1 MPSQSEFYPG
11 LQGNRDYTNPP
22 RPRQRVSSS
31 LNNTAPV
38 SSTSSSAVR
47 SRHLV
52 SSNTTTPPNMRA
64 VRNSI
69 ADQATIER
77 NRYLRSTNRHNEI
90 TDPRDIQPADPFLD
104 AWNPLSTASPTPQ
117 ASYSPTSSSYSYN
130 DSATSIYPR
139 STSHLQ
145 SRHMETINS
154 ITENLR
160 DISIQMHNRG
170 YQIPDELN
178 GYLTS
183 LSAASMTPSYAST
196 STSFSTRST
205 SAFRPLSSLSYCSM
219 REECQSPSNV
229 NLTLI
234 DRAPIH
240 KECLLGYVAEQILDE
255 SAKPNAIENFRSG
268 APFNWNKLVEAIY
281 GAQHEQIT
289 NLSELSTIAVM
300 FLSKEGLV
308 ENMRRDTPEEF
319 IQFAFDAARALDG
332 KEVINTGTIR
342 LNKQRLLELG
352 LEKALEIRRSSA
364 LPKLCKLLL
373 ETTNETRFIIQG
385 RTMFRDTLKDW
396 AAHNNL
402 PRGVREVTR
411 SDAEVEANMRNN
423 RGSYSRQENAMND
436 ANNRN
441 ILQRFELITSSYRP
455 GRISQS
461 RVFQVVREDL
471 SNYMR
476 RAIARAET
484 NRRNQARQSRSRS
497 ANNTSTNIL
506 DLPFTPWSERPVR
519 HAVLEGLRRA
529 EAENQSTHR
538 YNNESQQSALY
549 KLMKYI
555 NSPDHTERKK
565 EELLD
570 SLCQSFR
577 NIGTVDEET
586 GGHVSECY
594 IGQVGTIMQT
604 PQIIDNIENTD
615 EPDDTPLEAGT
626 MDQRA
631 LNEMLRAD
639 MAKHV
644 SCDREGPNLNDDE
657 TDFLAVQI
665 QILIQD
671 CLKDGADPDEDPEI
685 KGALNLLREL
695 FVENM
700 KGKYC
705 LGNTTA
711 SEQQVLDVINTIW
724 PAEGL
729 DPSSIIQPLS
739 S

>member
-31 LNNTAPV
+31 LNNTNPLG
-38 SSTSSSAVR
+38 STSTSIPSRHQTSRSAV
-47 SRHLV
+47 
-52 SSNTTTPPNMRA
+52 TPNMRD
-64 VRNSI
+64 VRSSI
-69 ADQATIER
+69 AGRAIAER
-77 NRYLRSTNRHNEI
+77 DRYLRSNNRHSEIIDLNDGYRPEEIIDLSQPMPSSSSLSSSRHNYQPSMSSMSTTNSYGNPYASINTDQLESI
-90 TDPRDIQPADPFLD
+90 TDRLSQLSMRMQSMGYQVPPNSSTPFPAP
-104 AWNPLSTASPTPQ
+104 
-117 ASYSPTSSSYSYN
+117 SYSYSSPRFDYN
-130 DSATSIYPR
+130 TSSISARRSYP
-139 STSHLQ
+139 
-145 SRHMETINS
+145 
-154 ITENLR
+154 
-160 DISIQMHNRG
+160 
-170 YQIPDELN
+170 
-178 GYLTS
+178 
-183 LSAASMTPSYAST
+183 
-196 STSFSTRST
+196 
-205 SAFRPLSSLSYCSM
+205 SYCSM

-240 KECLLGYVAEQILDE
+240 KECLLSYVAEQILDE
-255 SAKPNAIENFRSG
+255 SAKPNAIESFSSG

-402 PRGVREVTR
+402 PRGVREVTQ

-423 RGSYSRQENAMND
+423 RGSSSRQENAMNN

-484 NRRNQARQSRSRS
+484 NRRNQARQSRSRN
-497 ANNTSTNIL
+497 AKNTSTNIL

-529 EAENQSTHR
+529 EAENQSTYR